1 MGQTGRGGVI
11 ARLHRE
17 DARGGA
23 DVEAEAREEERE
35 RAVGRQRAVE
45 AVQVARHQLAGGALR
60 ELREEAV
67 HLRQVGH
74 PPLAELVVLDVDDAA
89 AAQHRLVPGE
99 DVLREVDLLRR
110 LRAAAARHEVELV
123 EHVGVAVVRADVE
136 LHLDALPP
144 RPKESLLHRRV
155 DCGDEAGGLGE
166 DVLGEADD
174 RHRPLAA
181 RAGLADRRCLNN
193 PPFHFKP
200 F

>member
-1 MGQTGRGGVI
+1 MEVVVVEEMAVVVAVA
-11 ARLHRE
+11 ARHLHRE

-45 AVQVARHQLAGGALR
+45 AVQVARHQLARGALR
-60 ELREEAV
+60 ELGEKAV

-144 RPKESLLHRRV
+144 RPEEALLHRRV
-155 DCGDEAGGLGE
+155 DGGDEARRLRE

-174 RHRPLAA
+174 GHRPLAA
-181 RAGLADRRCLNN
+181 RARVGGAELL
-193 PPFHFKP
+193 
-200 F
+200 